1 MLFIAGPNG
10 SGKTSL
16 FALLDEQGRE
26 REFQFINADLIA
38 RIAAGVPAA
47 DYLAQKIADLIREHM
62 LGQRSNF
69 ATETVFSDEKGAKL
83 DYLRRAEEAGF
94 RVVLIYVTLANWQLS
109 KMRVHF
115 RVHEHGG
122 HDVPAEKLQRR
133 FIASRMNCRRAL
145 AQVETSIIIDNS
157 LAEKPLR
164 PMAVLSRGKMLY
176 RAKRLPPYVEDLLPD
191 EADQLPGLSEAAN
204 DT

>member
-1 MLFIAGPNG
+1 MLFLAGPNG

-16 FALLDEQGRE
+16 FALLDEHGDQRS
-26 REFQFINADLIA
+26 FPFINADLIA
-38 RIAAGVPAA
+38 RLATGVPAA
-47 DYLAQKIADLIREHM
+47 DHLAQKIADLVREHM
-62 LGQRSNF
+62 LGQRTNF

-83 DYLRRAEEAGF
+83 DYLRRAGEAGF
-94 RVVLIYVTLANWQLS
+94 RVVMIYVTLATWQLS
-109 KMRVHF
+109 KMRVEF
-115 RVHEHGG
+115 RVREHAG

-157 LAEKPLR
+157 LRNKPLR
-164 PMAVLSRGKMLY
+164 PMAVLSRGKLLY
-176 RAKRLPPYVEDLLPD
+176 RAKQLPPYVEDLLP
-191 EADQLPGLSEAAN
+191 EADQSPGPSEASN